1 MLLMTMPLGSFQPER
16 VDTNEFGDIAYG
28 HVGPDNAPV
37 QIYTPHEYSPAD
49 GSTDFVAAIG
59 LLARPRQYHHL
70 GKTLMSDNDRLV
82 VFGHD
87 HHYHKWPI
95 RANAADIVSGVKAL
109 ELEHFTAVGHSM
121 GTIATLLAMEDE
133 HFAKATDLVVQVDP
147 AMTGNHL
154 AYNPADI
161 VNAAREGLTLA
172 VKHPGDAFDYT
183 TGAIGEYVR
192 RPLVIAK
199 QVLRLASGVVN
210 DRYTELMARHPDKE
224 YVIVYNHRDGLVPER
239 WGNALHGQ
247 NVSVLVHDSKT
258 GLAHAAINVDPDFA
272 HGLHAIA
279 HHTTMPESF
288 HRAFSTPAELVAA

>member
-1 MLLMTMPLGSFQPER
+1 MAIQLGSFIPER
-16 VDTNEFGDIAYG
+16 IDTVEFGDIAYG
-28 HVGPDNAPV
+28 HVGPDKAPV
-37 QIYTPHEYSPAD
+37 QIYTPFEYSVDD
-49 GSTDFVAAIG
+49 GSADFVAAIG

-70 GKTLMSDNDRLV
+70 GQTLMSDNDRLV

-87 HHYHKWPI
+87 HHYHRWPI

-121 GTIATLLAMEDE
+121 GTIATLLALEDDD
-133 HFAKATDLVVQVDP
+133 FAKATDLVVQVDP

-154 AYNPADI
+154 SYNPSDV

-172 VKHPGDAFDYT
+172 IKHPADAYDYT
-183 TGAIGEYVR
+183 SGAIGEYVR

-199 QVLRLASGVVN
+199 QILRLASGVVN

-239 WGNALHGQ
+239 WSDAIQGQ
-247 NVSVLVHDSKT
+247 NVSVLVHDSST

-272 HGLHAIA
+272 HGLHAMA
-279 HHTTMPESF
+279 HHEPVPSSF
-288 HRAFSTPAELVAA
+288 HYVHNSAHQVNAA